1 MKTTFTAFAA
11 GMLLCGTGL
20 TPAHAQDYPSDT
32 ITMFVGYS
40 AGGQA
45 DAMARAVS
53 DALGAKLG
61 ATVVVENKP
70 GANGLLAAQTVAQG
84 DPDGYQLLFVTDAMM
99 TIEPQLAE
107 SQQWDAKGNLTPVIL
122 LGESPLVVGVNTE
135 TPANTVAELVE
146 AAKAG
151 GDTLTFGT
159 SGTATPHRMAGEA
172 IGKVSGVPVKNV
184 SYKGTS
190 AAVTDLAGGQV
201 DMVIGSTTAFKPLID
216 AGKVKLIGNFDDE
229 TSPLDPAVPLVDA
242 SLPGIEHFDIW
253 YGITVANGTPP
264 DIVTKLNTAL
274 DEIVH
279 DPAMAA
285 TLAAVGV
292 TPSGGSPDDL
302 SRVVEEDFVQR
313 GAILQELGLKA
324 GS

>member
-1 MKTTFTAFAA
+1 MKTLSAA
-11 GMLLCGTGL
+11 LAGGMLWCTAAVV
-20 TPAHAQDYPSDT
+20 PAYAQDYPSDT
-32 ITMFVGYS
+32 VTMFVGYS

-45 DAMARAVS
+45 DALARAVG
-53 DALGAKLG
+53 DALGQKLG

-84 DPDGYQLLFVTDAMM
+84 DADGYQLLFVTDAMM

-107 SQQWDAKGNLTPVIL
+107 SQQWDAKGNLTPVIQL
-122 LGESPLVVGVNTE
+122 AESPLVVGVNTE
-135 TPANTVAELVE
+135 TAANTVGELVE
-146 AAKAG
+146 AAKAD

-172 IGKVSGVPVKNV
+172 IGKTSGAPVKNV

-190 AAVTDLAGGQV
+190 AAVTDLAGGQL

-229 TSPLDPAVPLVDA
+229 TSPLDPSVPLVDA

-253 YGITVANGTPP
+253 YGVTVANGTPP
-264 DIVTKLNTAL
+264 EIVEKLNATL
-274 DEIVH
+274 NEILA
-279 DPAMAA
+279 DPAMAETFA
-285 TLAAVGV
+285 TVGV
-292 TPSGGSPDDL
+292 TPTGGTP
-302 SRVVEEDFVQR
+302 EDFTADVEADFAQR
-313 GAILQELGLKA
+313 GAILEELGLKA

>member
-1 MKTTFTAFAA
+1 MKTMFNAFAA
-11 GMLLCGTGL
+11 GLLLCGTAL
-20 TPAHAQDYPSDT
+20 TPARAQDYPSDT

-45 DAMARAVS
+45 DALARAVS
-53 DALGAKLG
+53 DALGTKLG

-84 DPDGYQLLFVTDAMM
+84 EADGYQLLFVTDAMM

-122 LGESPLVVGVNTE
+122 LGESPLVVGVNTK
-135 TPANTVAELVE
+135 TAANTVGELVA
-146 AAKAG
+146 AAKADG
-151 GDTLTFGT
+151 QTLTFGT

-172 IGKVSGVPVKNV
+172 IGKVSGARVKNV

-201 DMVIGSTTAFKPLID
+201 AMVIGSTTAFKPLID
-216 AGKVKLIGNFDDE
+216 AGKVKLIGNFDDKV
-229 TSPLDPAVPLVDA
+229 SPLDPSVPLVDA

-264 DIVTKLNTAL
+264 EIVAKLNAAL
-274 DEIVH
+274 NEIVH

-285 TLAAVGV
+285 SLATVGV
-292 TPSGGSPDDL
+292 TPVGGQPADL
-302 SRVVEEDFVQR
+302 STVIDEDFAQR
-313 GAILQELGLKA
+313 GAILKELGLKG